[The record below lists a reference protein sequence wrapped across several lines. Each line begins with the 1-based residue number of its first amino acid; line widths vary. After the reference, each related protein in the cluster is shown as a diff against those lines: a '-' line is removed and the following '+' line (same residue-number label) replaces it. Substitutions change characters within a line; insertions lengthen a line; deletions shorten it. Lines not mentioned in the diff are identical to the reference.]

1 MPCHGKR
8 VEPGISQGKQ
18 VKGILEAKATATTFL
33 GSNWKFD
40 IKKKKTCG
48 DWGLEGWGGG

>member
-18 VKGILEAKATATTFL
+18 VKGILEAEAKATTFL
-33 GSNWKFD
+33 GQSGNLIF
-40 IKKKKTCG
+40 KKKHMVTGGWKV
-48 DWGLEGWGGG
+48 WGR

>member
-18 VKGILEAKATATTFL
+18 VKGILEAEAKATTFL
-33 GSNWKFD
+33 GSKWKFD
-40 IKKKKTCG
+40 I
-48 DWGLEGWGGG
+48 